1 MSTDSLQPSGP
12 PPHARCWC
20 VCNGQL
26 LCDEE
31 GLPLLLSGHQASE
44 QLDVQQWLPV
54 SPAHEQPRYVLILN
68 AQRPREPWRGLRSLL
83 GVLPDT
89 EFALAGRALQLARW
103 AEEHRFC
110 HYCGA
115 PLGAV
120 NARALARGDYL
131 KSCTAC
137 SRHCYPVIAPCV
149 IVLVTRGR
157 RCLLAYHQRARQPVY
172 TALAGFIDPG
182 ETAEQALVREVYE
195 EVGLEVDTPEYA
207 GSQSWPFPGQL
218 MLGFYARY
226 RDGIIHPDVAE
237 IIDADWYDWE
247 SLPDIPPVGTIA
259 RRLIDGFVQR
269 CRQEALEERRI

>member
-1 MSTDSLQPSGP
+1 MKTAGDSFLAPAP

-20 VCNGQL
+20 VCNGEL
-26 LCDEE
+26 LCDAA
-31 GLPLLLSGHQASE
+31 GLPQLLSGSQAS
-44 QLDVQQWLPV
+44 DHPDAQQWLPV
-54 SPAHEQPRYVLILN
+54 TPAHEQPHYVLILN
-68 AQRPREPWRGLRSLL
+68 RQQPQEHWRGLRALL
-83 GVLPDT
+83 GLLPDT
-89 EFALAGRALQLARW
+89 EFALAGRALQLAHW
-103 AEEHRFC
+103 AEGHRYC

-120 NARALARGDYL
+120 NSRALERGDYL
-131 KSCTAC
+131 KGCTAC
-137 SRHCYPVIAPCV
+137 NRHSYPEIAPCI
-149 IVLVTRGR
+149 IVLVTRR
-157 RCLLAYHQRARQPVY
+157 RQCLLAYHQRAGQPIY

-195 EVGLEVDTPEYA
+195 EVGLHVDNPEYA

-226 RDGIIHPDVAE
+226 RDGIIHPDAAE

-247 SLPDIPPVGTIA
+247 NLPDIPPVGTIA

-269 CRQEALEERRI
+269 CRQEALEE